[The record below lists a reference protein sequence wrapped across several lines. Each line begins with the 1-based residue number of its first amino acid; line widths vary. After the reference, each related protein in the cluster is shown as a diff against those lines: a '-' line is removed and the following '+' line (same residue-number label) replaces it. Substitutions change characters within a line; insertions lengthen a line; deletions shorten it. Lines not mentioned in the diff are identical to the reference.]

1 MAEPLV
7 ANWPSGEDEFL
18 LRIGELEALDDA
30 TEAGVLDLRYRLF
43 QGVQRGSL
51 AYAPVK
57 VREIMA
63 CLRLGLIGAG
73 MARADAERK
82 VKQAFA
88 DGDISELN
96 LLAFTIISRAFAGKD
111 HDPVGEGEAG
121 AATDESASPAS
132 AEPAP
137 RSASRRPKS
146 KK

>member
-57 VREIMA
+57 VREIMS

-96 LLAFTIISRAFAGKD
+96 LLAFTIISRAFSGKD
-111 HDPVGEGEAG
+111 HDPVGEGVAG

-132 AEPAP
+132 TEPAP
-137 RSASRRPKS
+137 HSGLPPRK
-146 KK
+146 

>member
-30 TEAGVLDLRYRLF
+30 TDAGVLDLRYRLF

-57 VREIMA
+57 VREVLA

-132 AEPAP
+132 TAQAP
-137 RSASRRPKS
+137 RSVSRRPKS
-146 KK
+146 KG

>member
-30 TEAGVLDLRYRLF
+30 TDAGVLDLRYRLF

-57 VREIMA
+57 VREVLA

-121 AATDESASPAS
+121 AAADESASPAS
-132 AEPAP
+132 TAQAQ